1 MSAAGKTRAP
11 KEPPPQVIIKK
22 VRAHGGGHHGGAW
35 KVAYA
40 DFVTTMMALFIV
52 LWAAGQDTKVR
63 QAIASYFRNPTGV
76 PNGQSGGVL
85 PASAGVVG
93 QAGAPE
99 RPSQGG
105 DDPDAL
111 YGAANQ
117 IREKIENDTDLRGLR
132 EQVQMKVTPEGLRI
146 ELVERDGSLFFEVG
160 SAQVKPAM
168 TQLLSVI
175 TSVLRPLPNELTVE
189 GHTDVRQYSRE
200 RVGYGNWEL
209 SSDRANSARR
219 VLEAAGLPAPRI
231 RRVIGFAEH
240 DLLLPDRPLDAQN
253 RRVSIVVATR
263 NATDAAAVT
272 KAMTSQAPAD
282 VVTR

>member
-1 MSAAGKTRAP
+1 MTAGAKSRAP
-11 KEPPPQVIIKK
+11 KEAPPQIVVKK
-22 VRAHGGGHHGGAW
+22 VRGHGGGHHGGAW

-99 RPSQGG
+99 RPAQGG

-111 YGAANQ
+111 YGAAQ
-117 IREKIENDTDLRGLR
+117 KIQEKLEGDSELRALR
-132 EQVQMKVTPEGLRI
+132 DQVQMKVTSEGLRI
-146 ELVERDGSLFFEVG
+146 ELVERDESLFFEVG

-168 TQLLSVI
+168 VRLLALI
-175 TSVLRPLPNELTVE
+175 TSVVRALPNDVSVE

-219 VLEAAGLPAPRI
+219 ALESAGLPGTQI

-263 NATDAAAVT
+263 NAADAAALT
-272 KAMTSQAPAD
+272 K
-282 VVTR
+282 VVEGESPGESRVR